1 MRLSH
6 SVLLFFSLL
15 LPLAAWGQSQT
26 TIVYTY
32 DEGGNRTG
40 RDSIP
45 VSTQP
50 DPSEHCSAYVAA
62 YADAGHGNHLAEEF
76 KAANHNNPGG
86 DFRILEAVSKDAKF
100 VSRMQDSAKIIR
112 YIDNFGINIENG
124 FYEAEKYGEEYAL
137 KVWKFDRN
145 PIDGYDRNKS
155 YNDNISVLRG
165 SILSLFLPIS
175 TIPVENNNSHILF
188 PETSET
194 AVSIL

>member
-6 SVLLFFSLL
+6 SVLLFFPLL

-137 KVWKFDRN
+137 KVWNFDRN
-145 PIDGYDRNKS
+145 PIDGYDSSKS
-155 YNDNISVLRG
+155 YNDNISVLRNT
-165 SILSLFLPIS
+165 IFSLFLPVS
-175 TIPVENNNSHILF
+175 TILDRHNEPHILS
-188 PETSET
+188 PEQPKSET
-194 AVSIL
+194 FIL